1 MDYTRE
7 IIIRGIKMI
16 DLGFIAAIYIP
27 LGFIVAKLMDKI
39 EGPIKLDKLKKKSVY
54 TIALELLLFFW
65 LVGIIWYI
73 VRNIV
78 PLIPFPLD
86 GIWGYDHLKV
96 KELHSAT
103 LFAIM
108 LFVISKN
115 YKLKA
120 DYLYSKNIL

>member
-7 IIIRGIKMI
+7 IIIRSIKMI
-16 DLGFIAAIYIP
+16 DLGFIAVIYMP

-39 EGPIKLDKLKKKSVY
+39 EGPVKLEKIKKKPVY
-54 TIALELLLFFW
+54 RIVLELILFFW

-73 VRNIV
+73 IRNIA
-78 PLIPFPLD
+78 PFIPFPLD
-86 GIWGYDHLKV
+86 GICGYEHLKL

-108 LFVISKN
+108 LLYISKN

-120 DYLYSKNIL
+120 DYLYYKI